1 VTQPFGDQLRRAR
14 EARGV
19 SLDTVSDAT
28 RIAQRHLEALER
40 SDLGG
45 LPRGPFGRG
54 YIRAYAG
61 FLGIDPRPILEAY
74 GAQELKHGLGPSDT
88 QRRTLDELSQ
98 LVQQRASAQHRGPA
112 AAKLAALALVALAV
126 LGGTAWILVGRAPE
140 SDVATSLPPAG
151 GHSPGEGRSSEASSE
166 SGEARGAPAPTTQG
180 VPRAPGPPGAVAPA
194 TERPTGGLRISH
206 SGVGTGVE
214 DHRLVGRA
222 DRFVAG
228 TEVSFWTR
236 VLGGEPGGVIRHVW
250 IHDDRVAMK
259 VDLPIGG
266 SHWRT
271 FSRLRLP
278 GGAIGPWTVEARD
291 ADGRLLA
298 REEFLCVAESP

>member
-1 VTQPFGDQLRRAR
+1 MLPFGDQLRQAR

-61 FLGIDPRPILEAY
+61 FLGIDPQPILEAY
-74 GAQELKHGLGPSDT
+74 GSQEQKRGLGPSET

-98 LVQQRASAQHRGPA
+98 LVQQRAPAQRRGPSP
-112 AAKLAALALVALAV
+112 AKLGALAVVTIAV
-126 LGGTAWILVGRAPE
+126 LGGAVWLLIGRDAPDA
-140 SDVATSLPPAG
+140 DVATSPPPAERRPSG
-151 GHSPGEGRSSEASSE
+151 PGVASE
-166 SGEARGAPAPTTQG
+166 SPLEPAEARAAPAQTTSE
-180 VPRAPGPPGAVAPA
+180 VPRASKPPRVAAPA
-194 TERPTGGLRISH
+194 TTPPRGGLRVSH

-214 DHRLVGRA
+214 NHRLVGRA
-222 DRFVAG
+222 DRFLAG

-236 VLGGEPGGVIRHVW
+236 VLGGEPGGVIRHLW
-250 IHDDRVAMK
+250 IHDDHVAMR

-278 GGAIGPWTVEARD
+278 GGATGPWTVEARD

-298 REEFLCVAESP
+298 REEFLCIAESP

>member
-1 VTQPFGDQLRRAR
+1 MLPFGDQLRRAR

-19 SLDTVSDAT
+19 SLDAVSDAT
-28 RIAQRHLEALER
+28 RIAPRHLEALER

-61 FLGIDPRPILEAY
+61 FLGIDPQPILEAY
-74 GAQELKHGLGPSDT
+74 GSQEQRRGLGQSET
-88 QRRTLDELSQ
+88 QRRTLDELSH
-98 LVQQRASAQHRGPA
+98 LVQHRAPAQRRGPPSL
-112 AAKLAALALVALAV
+112 KLAAWALGVLAV
-126 LGGTAWILVGRAPE
+126 LGGAVWFLTGRDVPE
-140 SDVATSLPPAG
+140 ADVATSRPPPAG
-151 GHSPGEGRSSEASSE
+151 RPSGAGVTTEAPPE
-166 SGEARGAPAPTTQG
+166 PAQVPAAPT
-180 VPRAPGPPGAVAPA
+180 VPRAARRPEVASPA
-194 TERPTGGLRISH
+194 TDHPTGGLRVSH

-214 DHRLVGRA
+214 NHRLVGRA

-236 VLGGEPGGVIRHVW
+236 VLGGEPGAVIRHVW
-250 IHDDRVAMK
+250 IHGDRVAMR

-278 GGAIGPWTVEARD
+278 EGATGPWTVEARD